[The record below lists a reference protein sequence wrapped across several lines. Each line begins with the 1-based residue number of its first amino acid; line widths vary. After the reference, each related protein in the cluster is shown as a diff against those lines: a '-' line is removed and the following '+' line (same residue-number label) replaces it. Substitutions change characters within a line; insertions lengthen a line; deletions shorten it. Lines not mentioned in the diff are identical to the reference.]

1 MSIDLNLTTD
11 DIDVLKNGDK
21 TPCTAGPVMRR
32 TGWTGG
38 TWVHYV
44 PNDDNVSEFT
54 VEKSNGVYVAGFVL
68 YGSENYADARQ
79 STYRNFTSYQ
89 NTGALASASG
99 AAVLTLVNGGARIL
113 FKNFETTALA
123 VNGQR
128 NAGPITYN
136 LNDPLKISENGL
148 LCNDP
153 DANLNAAL
161 GVDPTVVGIC
171 CKVPGTDG
179 KLGLDLKY

>member
-11 DIDVLKNGDK
+11 DIDVLKNGDR
-21 TPCTAGPVMRR
+21 TPCTAGPIMRR
-32 TGWTGG
+32 TGWKGG
-38 TWVHYV
+38 TWVYYV
-44 PNDDNVSEFT
+44 PNDDKVSEFT
-54 VEKSNGVYVAGFVL
+54 VEKSDGRYVAGFVL
-68 YGSENYADARQ
+68 YGSENYASARQ

-113 FKNFETTALA
+113 CKEFETVALA

-153 DANLNAAL
+153 DANLNAAI
-161 GVDPTVVGIC
+161 GANPTFVGIC

-179 KLGLDLKY
+179 KLGIDLKY

>member
-11 DIDVLKNGDK
+11 DIDVLKNGDR
-21 TPCTAGPVMRR
+21 TPCTAGPIMRS
-32 TGWTGG
+32 TGWKGG
-38 TWVHYV
+38 TWVYYV
-44 PNDDNVSEFT
+44 PNVDNVSEFT
-54 VEKSNGVYVAGFVL
+54 VEKSDGQYVAGFVM

-113 FKNFETTALA
+113 FKEFEKFSID
-123 VNGQR
+123 GQGNR
-128 NAGPITYN
+128 TVDANYQ
-136 LNDPLKISENGL
+136 LNQPLKVSENGL

-153 DANLNAAL
+153 DGSLNAVGIAN
-161 GVDPTVVGIC
+161 PTTVGIC

>member
-11 DIDVLKNGDK
+11 DIDVLKNGDR
-21 TPCTAGPVMRR
+21 TPCTAGPNMRR
-32 TGWTGG
+32 TGWKGG

-44 PNDDNVSEFT
+44 DNENTAAEFT
-54 VEKSNGVYVAGFVL
+54 VEKSNGQYVAGFVM

-99 AAVLTLVNGGARIL
+99 AAVLTLVNGGARVL
-113 FKNFETTALA
+113 FKDFEQFSLD
-123 VNGQR
+123 GQGNR
-128 NAGPITYN
+128 TVAANYQ
-136 LNDPLKISENGL
+136 LNQPLKVSENGL
-148 LCNDP
+148 LCNDA
-153 DANLNAAL
+153 DADLNGIGIVA
-161 GVDPTVVGIC
+161 PTTVGIC

>member
-21 TPCTAGPVMRR
+21 TPCTAGPIMRR
-32 TGWTGG
+32 NGWKGG

-44 PNDDNVSEFT
+44 ENENSAAEFT
-54 VEKSNGVYVAGFVL
+54 VEKSDGRYVAGFVL
-68 YGSENYADARQ
+68 YGSENYANARQ

-113 FKNFETTALA
+113 FKEFETTALA
-123 VNGQR
+123 VNGVR
-128 NAGPITYN
+128 NGGPITYN
-136 LNDPLKISENGL
+136 LNDPLKVSENGL

>member
-11 DIDVLKNGDK
+11 DIDVLKNGDR
-21 TPCTAGPVMRR
+21 TPCTAGPQMRR
-32 TGWTGG
+32 TGWKGG

-54 VEKSNGVYVAGFVL
+54 VEKSNGEYVAGFIL

-113 FKNFETTALA
+113 FKEFETVAL
-123 VNGQR
+123 VNGVR
-128 NAGPITYN
+128 NGGPITYN
-136 LNDPLKISENGL
+136 LNEPLKVSENGL
-148 LCNDP
+148 LCNDS
-153 DANLNAAL
+153 DANLLAAI